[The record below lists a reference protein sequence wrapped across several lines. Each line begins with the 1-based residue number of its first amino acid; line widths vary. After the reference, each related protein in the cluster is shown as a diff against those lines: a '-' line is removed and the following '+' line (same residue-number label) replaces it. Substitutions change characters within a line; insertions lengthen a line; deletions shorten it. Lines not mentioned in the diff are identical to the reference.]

1 MARKY
6 AQIRMSIW
14 SDDDFLDLSP
24 RGQHLYF
31 VLLTDP
37 TLSFCG
43 VADWRPKRLAGRSK
57 GWTVA
62 LVEQAADE
70 LAKANE
76 RYIVIDDDTEEVL
89 VRSFI
94 RNDEVL
100 KQPNLAVAMVSA
112 FSGVSSRELRGVI
125 RDEVWRLSVDS
136 PELACWSA
144 KASAHLLEDMIS
156 KSPARR
162 AGAEP
167 SSPGNPFG
175 NPFGKGIGHPSE
187 HTRDT
192 LSGGPKPFPEPIGT
206 PSPPAP
212 TPAPTPA
219 PSPTET
225 ASTSDAD
232 EPAALLDVPAKAP
245 TIGQRISRLSRLY
258 TDQISLSPY
267 HGVSQCVKAAITSGD
282 YTDQQIESGL
292 LVLVKERRSVTRN
305 SLRIA
310 IEGKPGDSKQIAQDK
325 TDWDDPNTTF

>member
-57 GWTVA
+57 GWTVS
-62 LVEQAADE
+62 LVQQAADE
-70 LAKANE
+70 LAKE
-76 RYIVIDDDTEEVL
+76 RYIVVDDDTEEVL

-100 KQPNLAVAMVSA
+100 KQPNLAAAMVSA

-125 RDEVWRLSVDS
+125 RDEVWRLSEDS
-136 PELACWSA
+136 PELVCWSA
-144 KASAHLLEDMIS
+144 KASGHLLEDMIE

-162 AGAEP
+162 AGADP
-167 SSPGNPFG
+167 TSLGNPFG
-175 NPFGKGIGHPSE
+175 NPFGKGNGNPSE
-187 HTRDT
+187 STQGT
-192 LSGGPKPFPEPIGT
+192 LSGDTKPFPVPIGT
-206 PSPPAP
+206 PSPPVPA
-212 TPAPTPA
+212 PAPTPA

-232 EPAALLDVPAKAP
+232 AQEALLDVPAKAP
-245 TIGQRISRLSRLY
+245 ALGQRISRLSRLY

-267 HGVSQCVKAAITSGD
+267 HGVSQCVKTAIQSGD
-282 YTDQQIESGL
+282 YTDEQIEAGL
-292 LVLVKERRSVTRN
+292 AVLVKERRSVTRN

-310 IEGKPGDSKQIAQDK
+310 IEGKPGESKQVAQDK
-325 TDWDDPNTTF
+325 TDWDNPDTTF